1 MIQWRKS
8 SYSQDDGH
16 GNCVEV
22 STNTPALLVRDS
34 KNPEGPS
41 LAFSR
46 REIGRLTNRIKVGR
60 LA

>member
-16 GNCVEV
+16 GNCVEI
-22 STNTPALLVRDS
+22 STNTSALLVRDS
-34 KNPEGPS
+34 KDPAGPS

-46 REIGRLTNRIKVGR
+46 REMVRLADQIKAGR